1 MILFLRKTDFVR
13 KYGKSVAESAIKESV
28 NYLWYIS
35 EDRKILVLKMLLDKE
50 ANESDDFT

>member
-35 EDRKILVLKMLLDKE
+35 EDRKNLVLKMLLDKE
-50 ANESDDFT
+50 ANEPDNCT